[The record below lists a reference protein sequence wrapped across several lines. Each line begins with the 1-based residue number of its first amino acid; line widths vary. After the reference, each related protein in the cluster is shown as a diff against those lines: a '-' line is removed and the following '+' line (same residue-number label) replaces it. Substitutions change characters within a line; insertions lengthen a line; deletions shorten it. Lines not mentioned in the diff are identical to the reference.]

1 MRRRHDHRHPAGDVL
16 ERRIHHLFALG
27 IRQHELFGKI
37 GQNADAMRAG
47 VDHKVDAASLAVE
60 IEFAAIVE
68 DGRRNRKDT
77 AIWFAEAEVIVAS
90 SFYLRCL

>member
-1 MRRRHDHRHPAGDVL
+1 
-16 ERRIHHLFALG
+16 
-27 IRQHELFGKI
+27 
-37 GQNADAMRAG
+37 MRAG

>member
-1 MRRRHDHRHPAGDVL
+1 
-16 ERRIHHLFALG
+16 
-27 IRQHELFGKI
+27 
-37 GQNADAMRAG
+37 MRAG

-68 DGRRNRKDT
+68 DGRKDT
-77 AIWFAEAEVIVAS
+77 PRYGFAEAGVIVAS